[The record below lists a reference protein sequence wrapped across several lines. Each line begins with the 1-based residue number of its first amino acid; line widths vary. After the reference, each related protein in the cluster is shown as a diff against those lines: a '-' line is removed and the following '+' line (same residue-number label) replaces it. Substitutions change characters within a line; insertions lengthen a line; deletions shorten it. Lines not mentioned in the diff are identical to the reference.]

1 MIKGLAI
8 TPPVIGRISIG
19 KVVEKNGKRLPEKD
33 DGFTLTTQ
41 LQHKDGWLLHPL
53 HKKLLAQVGGEK
65 LREIPVRLLFNASDL
80 NLRAQF
86 CLFDRTTGRPM
97 CVGNGETAKGVT
109 AEGMREFPCPAPDG
123 CETGRKGGCKP
134 YGRLNV
140 QVDGQE
146 DALGSF
152 IFRTTGFNSIR
163 TLTAKLRYFEAISGG
178 TTRYLPLLLKLR
190 GKSTTLSHR
199 SPVYYVDLCLRESV
213 TLEDAVVQ
221 AKAEAHRQAEA
232 GIDVVALEAAARE
245 EIAHGAFEDSE
256 EDTPAILEE
265 FCPEGSSVADE
276 GETDAPGVAPGM
288 DGETEG
294 APTAPAS
301 PSAALGKRLHD
312 RARRGMTMET
322 NGSESVL
329 TA

>member
-53 HKKLLAQVGGEK
+53 HQKLLAQSGSEK

-97 CVGNGETAKGVT
+97 CVGNGETAKGAT

-123 CETGRKGGCKP
+123 CEMGRKGGCKP

-140 QVDGQE
+140 QVDGQD

-163 TLTAKLRYFEAISGG
+163 TLTAKLRYFEAVSGG

-213 TLEDAVVQ
+213 TLEEAVVQ
-221 AKAEAHRQAEA
+221 AKAEAQRQADA
-232 GIDVVALEAAARE
+232 GIDVAALEAAARE

-265 FCPEGSSVADE
+265 YYPEGRSVAGE
-276 GETDAPGVAPGM
+276 GEVEAPGIASGVEAET
-288 DGETEG
+288 GEN
-294 APTAPAS
+294 PTTQVS
-301 PSAALGKRLHD
+301 PSAALGKRLQD
-312 RARRGMTMET
+312 RARRGMGKDA
-322 NGSESVL
+322 NVLGSVA
-329 TA
+329 TT

>member
-109 AEGMREFPCPAPDG
+109 ADGIREFPCPAPDG

-146 DALGSF
+146 DVLGSF

-163 TLTAKLRYFEAISGG
+163 TLTAKLRYFEAVSGG

-199 SPVYYVDLCLRESV
+199 SPVYYVDLCLRENV
-213 TLEDAVVQ
+213 TLEEAVVQ
-221 AKAEAHRQAEA
+221 AKAEAQRQAEA
-232 GIDVVALEAAARE
+232 GIDVVALEATARR
-245 EIAHGAFEDSE
+245 EIAQGAFEDSE

-265 FCPEGSSVADE
+265 FYPEGSSVVDE
-276 GETDAPGVAPGM
+276 GKTDVPNIVARPGREA
-288 DGETEG
+288 GECSAIT
-294 APTAPAS
+294 TAAS
-301 PSAALGKRLHD
+301 ISLGKRLRDQAH
-312 RARRGMTMET
+312 GMVTEGGESG
-322 NGSESVL
+322 GS
-329 TA
+329 

>member
-109 AEGMREFPCPAPDG
+109 ADGMREFPCPAPDG
-123 CETGRKGGCKP
+123 CEMGRKGGCKP

-140 QVDGQE
+140 QVDGQD

-163 TLTAKLRYFEAISGG
+163 TLTAKLRYFEAVSGG

-213 TLEDAVVQ
+213 TLEEAVVQ
-221 AKAEAHRQAEA
+221 AKAEAQRQADA
-232 GIDVVALEAAARE
+232 GIDVAALEAAARE

-265 FCPEGSSVADE
+265 YYPEGRSVAGE
-276 GETDAPGVAPGM
+276 GEVEAPGIASGVEAET
-288 DGETEG
+288 GEN
-294 APTAPAS
+294 PTTQVS
-301 PSAALGKRLHD
+301 PSAALGKRLQD
-312 RARRGMTMET
+312 RARRGMGKDA
-322 NGSESVL
+322 NVLGSVA
-329 TA
+329 TT

>member
-53 HKKLLAQVGGEK
+53 HKKLLAQCGSEK

-109 AEGMREFPCPAPDG
+109 ADGMREFPCPAPDG
-123 CETGRKGGCKP
+123 CEMGRKGGCKP

-140 QVDGQE
+140 QVDGQD

-163 TLTAKLRYFEAISGG
+163 TLTAKLRYFEAVSGG

-213 TLEDAVVQ
+213 TLEEAVVQ
-221 AKAEAHRQAEA
+221 AKAEAQRQADA
-232 GIDVVALEAAARE
+232 GIDVAALEAAARE

-265 FCPEGSSVADE
+265 YYPEGRSVAGE
-276 GETDAPGVAPGM
+276 GEVEAPGIASGVEAET
-288 DGETEG
+288 GEN
-294 APTAPAS
+294 PTTQVS
-301 PSAALGKRLHD
+301 PSAALGKRLQD
-312 RARRGMTMET
+312 RARRGMGKDA
-322 NGSESVL
+322 NVLGSVA
-329 TA
+329 TT

>member
-53 HKKLLAQVGGEK
+53 HKKLLAQSGSEK

-109 AEGMREFPCPAPDG
+109 ADGMREFPCPAPDG

-146 DALGSF
+146 DVLGSF

-163 TLTAKLRYFEAISGG
+163 TLTAKLRYFEAVSGG

-199 SPVYYVDLCLRESV
+199 SPVYYVDLCLRENV
-213 TLEDAVVQ
+213 TLEEAVVQ
-221 AKAEAHRQAEA
+221 AKAEAQRQAEA
-232 GIDVVALEAAARE
+232 GIDVAALEVAARE

-265 FCPEGSSVADE
+265 FYPEGSSVAEE
-276 GETDAPGVAPGM
+276 GKTDARSVATEPEAETGEKPTIPG
-288 DGETEG
+288 
-294 APTAPAS
+294 S
-301 PSAALGKRLHD
+301 PSATLGQRLHD
-312 RARRGMTMET
+312 RARRGLGAEA
-322 NGSESVL
+322 NGSGVS
-329 TA
+329 

>member
-53 HKKLLAQVGGEK
+53 HKKLLAQSGSEK

-109 AEGMREFPCPAPDG
+109 ADGMREFPCPAPDG
-123 CETGRKGGCKP
+123 CEMGRKGGCKP

-140 QVDGQE
+140 QVDGQD

-163 TLTAKLRYFEAISGG
+163 TLTAKLRYFEAVSGG

-213 TLEDAVVQ
+213 TLEEAVVQ
-221 AKAEAHRQAEA
+221 AKAEAQRQADA
-232 GIDVVALEAAARE
+232 GIDVAALEAAARE

-265 FCPEGSSVADE
+265 YYPEGRSMADE
-276 GETDAPGVAPGM
+276 EEVEAPGIASGVEAET
-288 DGETEG
+288 GEN
-294 APTAPAS
+294 PTTQVS
-301 PSAALGKRLHD
+301 PSAALGKRLQD
-312 RARRGMTMET
+312 RARRGMGKDA
-322 NGSESVL
+322 NVLGSVA
-329 TA
+329 TT